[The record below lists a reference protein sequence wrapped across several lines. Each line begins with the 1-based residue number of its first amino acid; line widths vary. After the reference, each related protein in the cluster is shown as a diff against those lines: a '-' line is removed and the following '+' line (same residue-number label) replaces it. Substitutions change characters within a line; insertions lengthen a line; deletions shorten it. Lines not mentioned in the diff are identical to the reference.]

1 MMSSNFSR
9 SNSIL
14 KHLSF
19 CLFTLSAS
27 SLFAQGQRN
36 FKFEGPAIL
45 IHGGAGTIK
54 REYLS
59 EEKAVEYHEALNAV
73 LSTGY
78 DALAKGQNG
87 MDVVV
92 ACLTALENDP
102 HFNAG
107 KGAVFNDQ
115 GVVELDASVMNGS
128 NLKAGAVAGV
138 QHIKNPTQLARLVM
152 DSTAH
157 VLLMSDGAEEFAK
170 TQNVEFVENTYFL
183 TPTRKEQY
191 ERWEANKKN
200 GTVGVVV
207 LDAEGNVYAGTST
220 GGMMGKKYGRVGDVP
235 IIGAGTY
242 ADNEGAAVS
251 CTGHG
256 EYYIRNSVAFQIN
269 ARMKWGGKP
278 LDEAAYITIFDVLNS
293 QEGNGGMIGISPDGS
308 ATWTFN
314 SAGMYRGAKGVESH
328 TGKLVSTT
336 AIFEE

>member
-1 MMSSNFSR
+1 MSSNFSR
-9 SNSIL
+9 SNSFL
-14 KHLSF
+14 KPLFLFISAF
-19 CLFTLSAS
+19 CVS
-27 SLFAQGQRN
+27 SLLAQGQRN
-36 FKFEGPAIL
+36 FQFEGPAIL

-59 EEKAVEYHEALNAV
+59 EQKAAEYHEALDVV
-73 LSTGY
+73 LSIGY
-78 DALAKGQNG
+78 DALANGDNG

-115 GVVELDASVMNGS
+115 RVVELDASVMNGS
-128 NLKAGAVAGV
+128 NLKAGAVAGL
-138 QHIKNPTQLARLVM
+138 QHVKNPAQLARLVM

-157 VLLMSDGAEEFAK
+157 VLLMSEGAEEFAK
-170 TQNVEFVENTYFL
+170 TQNVELVDNTYFL
-183 TPTRKEQY
+183 TPRRKEQY

-269 ARMKWGGKP
+269 ARMKWGGKL
-278 LDEAAYITIFDVLNS
+278 LDEAAYITIFDVLNA
-293 QEGNGGMIGISPDGS
+293 QEGNGGMIGITADGR

-328 TGKLVSTT
+328 TGKLMSAT

>member
-1 MMSSNFSR
+1 MSSNFSR
-9 SNSIL
+9 SNSFLKPLFLFISIL
-14 KHLSF
+14 FVSGLY
-19 CLFTLSAS
+19 
-27 SLFAQGQRN
+27 AQGQRN
-36 FKFEGPAIL
+36 FQFKGPAIL

-59 EEKAVEYHEALNAV
+59 EEKAAEYHEALDAV
-73 LSTGY
+73 LSKGY
-78 DALAKGQNG
+78 DALANGGNG

-138 QHIKNPTQLARLVM
+138 QHVKNPAQLARLVM

-170 TQNVEFVENTYFL
+170 TQKVEFVNNAYFL
-183 TPTRKEQY
+183 TPARKEQY
-191 ERWEANKKN
+191 KRWEANKKN

-269 ARMKWGGKP
+269 ARMKWGGK
-278 LDEAAYITIFDVLNS
+278 LLYEAAYITIFDVLNS
-293 QEGNGGMIGISPDGS
+293 QEGNGGMIGIAPDGS

-314 SAGMYRGAKGVESH
+314 SAGMYRGAKGVESR
-328 TGKLVSTT
+328 TGKLMSTT

>member
-1 MMSSNFSR
+1 MFLL
-9 SNSIL
+9 ITT
-14 KHLSF
+14 
-19 CLFTLSAS
+19 TLYG
-27 SLFAQGQRN
+27 QGQRN
-36 FKFEGPAIL
+36 FHFDGPAIL

-59 EEKAVEYHEALNAV
+59 EEKAAEYQRALQAVLNEGYEALRNGA
-73 LSTGY
+73 
-78 DALAKGQNG
+78 NG

-92 ACLTALENDP
+92 QCLTMLEDDP

-107 KGAVFNDQ
+107 KGAVFNDE
-115 GVVELDASVMNGS
+115 GVVELDASVMDGS

-138 QHIKNPTQLARLVM
+138 QHVKNPAQLARLVM

-157 VLLMSDGAEEFAK
+157 VLLMSDGAEAFGK
-170 TQNVEFVENTYFL
+170 TQGVCFVDNSYFL
-183 TPTRKEQY
+183 TPRRKQQY

-207 LDAEGNVYAGTST
+207 LDASGDVYAGTST

-235 IIGAGTY
+235 VVGAGTY
-242 ADNEGAAVS
+242 ADNRGAAIS

-256 EYYIRNSVAFQIN
+256 EYYIRNSVAFQVN
-269 ARMKWGGKP
+269 ARMRWADQSLK
-278 LDEAAYITIFDVLNS
+278 ESAYETIFKELNEH
-293 QEGNGGMIGISPDGS
+293 EGNGGLIGIDAYGN

-314 SAGMYRGAKGVESH
+314 SAGMYRGAKGLDARSGVLIEE
-328 TGKLVSTT
+328 T